1 MTLLIETKTHT
12 TWDLNPTSPQMVRQ
26 NITYQL
32 MTTGFLT
39 HQKYTLN
46 VYPSQT
52 PNFQGFF
59 VWELAS
65 PGQANKCS
73 KEGTVIGNP
82 LLVTKIWR
90 HFIRPWAM
98 IIIEIKQNQG
108 SSCNTLMEYTSNYSS
123 GPWTANS
130 KKSCLNF
137 NSGAPKCFLKRK
149 GDTITSGQFSGQYIL
164 IPTLTVIALHGRYIP
179 MIHPQGSSQIRSP
192 KPSPPRIATSLH
204 RS

>member
-1 MTLLIETKTHT
+1 MSLYKVTLLIETKTHT
-12 TWDLNPTSPQMVRQ
+12 TWDLNKTPAQMVRQ
-26 NITYQL
+26 KNTYQL

-46 VYPSQT
+46 GYPSQT

-98 IIIEIKQNQG
+98 IVIEIKQNQG
-108 SSCNTLMEYTSNYSS
+108 SSCNTLVEYTSNYSS
-123 GPWTANS
+123 GPWTANC
-130 KKSCLNF
+130 KNVCLNF
-137 NSGAPKCFLKRK
+137 TSVAPKCFLKRK
-149 GDTITSGQFSGQYIL
+149 GDTITIVVSGQYIL
-164 IPTLTVIALHGRYIP
+164 IPTLTVIALRGRHMGVSLNGGTP
-179 MIHPQGSSQIRSP
+179 KTPQND
-192 KPSPPRIATSLH
+192 H
-204 RS
+204 F

>member
-1 MTLLIETKTHT
+1 MSLYKVTLLIETKTHT

-130 KKSCLNF
+130 KNICLNF
-137 NSGAPKCFLKRK
+137 NSVAPKCLLKGR
-149 GDTITSGQFSGQYIL
+149 
-164 IPTLTVIALHGRYIP
+164 VIR
-179 MIHPQGSSQIRSP
+179 
-192 KPSPPRIATSLH
+192 
-204 RS
+204 